1 MQAHFSFLG
10 DDHNDSAAS
19 DDALKEAAALYLDP
33 RNRLL
38 AHGSRGPGRSTATA
52 RRFHERKSSSNV

>member
-10 DDHNDSAAS
+10 DDQNDSAAS
-19 DDALKEAAALYLDP
+19 GVLKEVAALYLDP

-38 AHGSRGPGRSTATA
+38 AHGPRP
-52 RRFHERKSSSNV
+52 